1 MEKELISVEAAEKE
15 WSEFLADN
23 DARSLIPDESLKS
36 SKIKEDR
43 EDYLSKKAGFD
54 KVVRAISR
62 GLVVIENG
70 VIIQKLQY
78 PISGKDSG
86 QMVVDKLV
94 FDKRWTVKDR
104 AEIFKNVETGDL
116 SQFFIAQ
123 TRFCAKITG
132 IDQIILQRLDS
143 IDFKI
148 TDQIVSVFFM

>member
-1 MEKELISVEAAEKE
+1 MTKEIISLEAAEKE
-15 WSEFLADN
+15 WREFLENN
-23 DARSLIPDESLKS
+23 DATSLIPDESLKS
-36 SKIKEDR
+36 SRIKEDR
-43 EDYLSKKAGFD
+43 EDYQNKKTGFD
-54 KVVRAISR
+54 KVVKAISR

-70 VIIQKLQY
+70 VIVQQLQY
-78 PISGKDSG
+78 PISGKDNG
-86 QMVVDKLV
+86 QVVVDKLV

-104 AEIFKNVETGDL
+104 SEIFKSVEAGDL
-116 SQFFIAQ
+116 SQFFMAQ